1 MAVESDKMNPGAY
14 LEAQMVVVGGG
25 GAGLAAAVTAA
36 EAGVKKIIVLEKRN
50 LTGGTS
56 AMASGPFGAESPA
69 QKRQAILAPK
79 EEMFKRAMAWSHMR
93 ANPRIIRA
101 FIDKSG
107 DTIAWLENMGIYFY
121 CVPHSP
127 ADNPR
132 TWHVSKGDGAEI
144 MKALAQECEKLGVS
158 IMVETP
164 AKKILKDPQGRIS
177 GVVAE
182 QDGRTI
188 QVLAPSVLI
197 SSGGF
202 AGDKELMRKY
212 CPDYREELRLAGVPN
227 TGQGIFMA
235 FEAGAAPDGLGYLM
249 TGGPLAGGLLHLGP
263 GKLRVSL
270 AFISGEPFN
279 LWVNKKGQRFIDETE
294 SFNYYRCI
302 NALIR
307 QPGAVSYALLDT
319 DMIQLIEEK
328 GLSNVP
334 EGYGYGA
341 DQRAPLPAGLA
352 EAMQAEAGKGN
363 MKVSSDWDEI
373 ARWIGVEPAIL
384 HDTVEEYNTNCD
396 QGYDPVFAKDRRYL
410 RPLRKQPFY
419 ALTCGATILNT
430 MGGIKIN
437 ERMEVLNKQDD
448 PIPGL
453 YAAGV
458 DSGGWT
464 GDTYCADLPG
474 TAFGYALNSGR
485 IAGESI
491 VRFLGNR

>member
-1 MAVESDKMNPGAY
+1 MEPNAKSNLK
-14 LEAQMVVVGGG
+14 AQMVVVGGG
-25 GAGLAAAVTAA
+25 GAGMAAAAAAA
-36 EAGVKKIIVLEKRN
+36 EAGVKKIIVLEKRA

-107 DTIAWLENMGIYFY
+107 DTIGWLENMGIYFY

-127 ADNPR
+127 TDDPR

-144 MKALAQECEKLGVS
+144 MKALGQKCEKLGVEVRVKT
-158 IMVETP
+158 I
-164 AKKILKDPQGRIS
+164 AKKLLKDSQGRIS
-177 GVVAE
+177 GVSAD

-188 QVLAPSVLI
+188 QVLAPCVLI

-202 AGDKELMRKY
+202 AGDKELMKKY
-212 CPDYREELRLAGVPN
+212 CPDYREELRVGGAPN
-227 TGQGIFMA
+227 TGEGIFMA
-235 FEAGAAPDGLGYLM
+235 LEAGAAPDGLGYLM
-249 TGGPLAGGLLHLGP
+249 AGGPLAGGILRLGP
-263 GKLRVSL
+263 DNLRVSL
-270 AFISGEPFN
+270 AFISGEPFA
-279 LWVNKKGQRFIDETE
+279 LWINKKGRRFIDETE

-302 NALIR
+302 NALLR
-307 QPGAVSYALLDT
+307 QPGATSYALLDA
-319 DMIQLIEEK
+319 DMVQLIAEK

-341 DQRAPLPAGLA
+341 SQRSPLPDGLS
-352 EAMQAEAGKGN
+352 EAMQSEAEKWN
-363 MKVSSDWDEI
+363 LKVATEWDEI
-373 ARWIGVEPAIL
+373 ARWIGVEPAVL
-384 HDTVEEYNTNCD
+384 RQTVDEYNANCER
-396 QGYDPVFAKDRRYL
+396 GYDPVFAKNQRYL
-410 RPLRKQPFY
+410 RPLRKPPFY

-430 MGGIKIN
+430 MGGIRIN
-437 ERMEVLNKQDD
+437 EHMEVLDKQDD

-458 DSGGWT
+458 DTGGWT
-464 GDTYCADLPG
+464 CDTYCADLPG

-491 VRFLGNR
+491 ARFLKVK